1 MLERWTELLGYYCI
15 SKRGPRIFIRDL
27 LPTLD
32 RASFLSDL
40 PSLCLLLLLLRRRRR
55 FLKLVKTLL
64 TLLRSYPGCQALGKK
79 EETLHAP
86 FPLLGKA
93 RCPALVPLL
102 APCPMPACRM
112 PSGAAR

>member
-1 MLERWTELLGYYCI
+1 MLERWTELFGYHCI

-27 LPTLD
+27 LPTLN

-40 PSLCLLLLLLRRRRR
+40 PSFLLAAAAAPQRLLN
-55 FLKLVKTLL
+55 T
-64 TLLRSYPGCQALGKK
+64 GA
-79 EETLHAP
+79 HAP
-86 FPLLGKA
+86 SALPRLSGSGQKKRDAACSFSSAGKSQV
-93 RCPALVPLL
+93 PGALPSSHSSPH